1 MIAQVHTGI
10 VQPKSKIATQGTTS
24 QCHIHVLF
32 PPLSVIIGEIQIV
45 NCHIH
50 WNGSWN
56 ENDDK
61 ATVVYLLTVHITH
74 TLYTALLQLHLN
86 TPQHTPHAHLNTPQ
100 HTHLNTPQHAHLN
113 TLQHTSTHLNTDT
126 STHLN
131 TPQHRH
137 LNTPQQTHSST
148 NTHLHTHTAPQTHT
162 STHTLHPTTQIHLT
176 TEVSPHLPP

>member
-50 WNGSWN
+50 WNGSWI
-56 ENDDK
+56 ENDEK
-61 ATVVYLLTVHITH
+61 TTYLLTAHITH

-86 TPQHTPHAHLNTPQ
+86 THTICTPQ
-100 HTHLNTPQHAHLN
+100 HTHHT
-113 TLQHTSTHLNTDT
+113 HTSTHTT
-126 STHLN
+126 R
-131 TPQHRH
+131 TPQH
-137 LNTPQQTHSST
+137 THSST
-148 NTHLHTHTAPQTHT
+148 NTHLNTHTSTHLNTHTSTHTPQHTSTHTQLHKHTAPQTHT
-162 STHTLHPTTQIHLT
+162 STHTTPPTQIHLT